1 MGVDLDGNGTYEN
14 NEKIS
19 YDDIGNTTKYLGN
32 DLLWTGRELYRYQ
45 NNDFRNTYYYDSDGL
60 RSRKNIYVSNG
71 NGGYTYN
78 GKIVYQYLGGLLTY
92 QCTYNAADE
101 LDTEMYFFYDSY
113 NKLIAI
119 RYIKGTTDHYY
130 YVTTNMHG
138 DVLGIYSASG
148 ALLASYDYDAW
159 GNCTVKDASSNPITS
174 SVHIGNVNPI
184 RYRSYYYDTDT
195 GLYYLQSRYYDAT
208 IGRFINADEQL
219 NDDIIGNNPFAYCS
233 NNPVSRKDDT
243 GQAWWCVIGAVV
255 GGLAAGAGKA
265 ISNVWNGKEW
275 YTGVVGAVAGGIVGG
290 AIASTGNVL
299 AAAYAGAAVESLVNE
314 CISYTKDSHL
324 SGSKQK
330 APTAKNLV
338 NSALSV
344 GIDTAVNG
352 TISYFA
358 GEMTQNIVPKMVPDP
373 APMASVSFLSLET
386 LQLSTQSLWDM
397 TLINTSEY
405 VGNQL
410 PQGTLQ
416 TQTIQIFPNEY
427 VEGVA

>member
-19 YDDIGNTTKYLGN
+19 YDAIGNPTKYLGN

-45 NNDFRNTYYYDSDGL
+45 NNDFRNTYYYDSEGL

-159 GNCTVKDASSNPITS
+159 GNCTVNTVNSNYT
-174 SVHIGNVNPI
+174 IGYDNPI
-184 RYRSYYYDTDT
+184 RYRGYYYDNDL
-195 GLYYLQSRYYDAT
+195 GLYYLKSRYYNPE
-208 IGRFINADEQL
+208 IGRFL
-219 NDDIIGNNPFAYCS
+219 NSDNVSDPSAKILGYNFFVYCGNNPVINSDPTGHGIIKDVLKCAYKI
-233 NNPVSRKDDT
+233 VT
-243 GQAWWCVIGAVV
+243 GAVRSSV
-255 GGLAAGAGKA
+255 GKLNVAVN
-265 ISNVWNGKEW
+265 ISQNINLQIGNV
-275 YTGVVGAVAGGIVGG
+275 TVGVAGGISLHANGDVSGSFNFSAGG
-290 AIASTGNVL
+290 TASTSPGGGGVSSQTCVGLDFVPDFDDVL
-299 AAAYAGAAVESLVNE
+299 DSGTHVSVGVSAPIPYTPISGEGSLSFNDYDGKNEIYNGFSIDAGASFP
-314 CISYTKDSHL
+314 K
-324 SGSKQK
+324 G
-330 APTAKNLV
+330 APNLNV
-338 NSALSV
+338 STGFDN
-344 GIDTAVNG
+344 
-352 TISYFA
+352 TISSKNFDNVYDMCDAFFVA
-358 GEMTQNIVPKMVPDP
+358 VMGE
-373 APMASVSFLSLET
+373 
-386 LQLSTQSLWDM
+386 
-397 TLINTSEY
+397 
-405 VGNQL
+405 
-410 PQGTLQ
+410 
-416 TQTIQIFPNEY
+416 
-427 VEGVA
+427 